1 MLKIGITGGIGSG
14 KSLICSI
21 FSMLDVPIYNAD
33 LRGRRI
39 LETNSTVEKKVMALL
54 GKKAYPEPGK
64 PDRKYIAS
72 RVFTDKALL
81 DKLNAIVHPAVKDD
95 FEAYVEKHQDYP
107 YILKEAAIMIE
118 AGTYKNLHGIIVI
131 TAPEDLRVSR
141 VMARDGVSREDV
153 MIRVEKQMSESERL
167 KYADYIIYNDGSES
181 LIRQIARI
189 HGELMG
195 KISIGVR

>member
-1 MLKIGITGGIGSG
+1 MLKIGITGGMGSG
-14 KSLICSI
+14 KSLVCSI
-21 FSMLDVPIYNAD
+21 FSLLNVPIYNAD
-33 LRGRRI
+33 LRGRLI
-39 LETNSTVEKKVMALL
+39 LETNHDVEKKVQALL
-54 GKKAYPEPGK
+54 GKKAYPETGN

-72 RVFTDKALL
+72 KVFNDKDLL
-81 DKLNAIVHPAVKDD
+81 AKLNAIIHPAVNED
-95 FEAYVEKHQDYP
+95 FISWIEGYHDRP

-131 TAPEDLRVSR
+131 TAPEELRVSR
-141 VMARDGVSREDV
+141 VMARDGVSREEV
-153 MIRVEKQMSESERL
+153 MARVEKQLSESERL

-181 LIRQIARI
+181 LIRQIAKI